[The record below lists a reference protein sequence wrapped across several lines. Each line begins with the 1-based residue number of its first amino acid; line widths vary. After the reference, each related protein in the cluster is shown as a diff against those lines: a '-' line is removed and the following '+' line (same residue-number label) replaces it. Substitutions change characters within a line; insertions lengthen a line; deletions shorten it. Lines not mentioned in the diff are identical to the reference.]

1 MIYIYI
7 YIMKRN
13 EIQFGLSIYYIELF
27 KFQKFIKR
35 DSFVDLYL

>member
-1 MIYIYI
+1 
-7 YIMKRN
+7 MKRN
-13 EIQFGLSIYYIELF
+13 EIQFGLSLYIYYIELF